1 MSGGCE
7 DACLF
12 FFDCT
17 DSNSLLSRL
26 DLRRAVGGL
35 GEKRFF
41 RSEERKCDQ
50 GVVED
55 AG

>member
-1 MSGGCE
+1 MTAVFLGF
-7 DACLF
+7 AQ
-12 FFDCT
+12 
-17 DSNSLLSRL
+17 SNSVLSRL
-26 DLRRAVGGL
+26 DLRRAVGGS
-35 GEKRFF
+35 GEKKFC